1 MDATRATPAH
11 GVEDVGDDSREWS
24 AQRMSLLA
32 WAGIVG
38 PVLFTA
44 AFLAQEAFRRG
55 EYDPLAEPVSALAA
69 GPNGWVQNVNFVVF
83 GLLTLAFAVGLHR
96 GMRPTRVGIAGPAL
110 LFISGIGLLLG
121 AAFPLRE
128 DAAGV
133 TYDPGGHIIAG
144 LTFFLSSALGL
155 VVLSRRLT
163 RDARWRS
170 IATYT
175 LASGVV
181 ALIAFVVG
189 GLFFVPDAALL
200 HDWAGLH
207 QRVVVLAVVF
217 PCRIVLSL
225 RLLQV
230 ATGRRNKTASTSRAT
245 RHSRVLPSADEQTHP
260 PSVPSSEGSR

>member
-1 MDATRATPAH
+1 MDATRATPAYRL
-11 GVEDVGDDSREWS
+11 EDVGDDSRAWS

-44 AFLAQEAFRRG
+44 AFLTQEAFRRG

-83 GLLTLAFAVGLHR
+83 GLLTFAFAVGLHR
-96 GMRPTRVGIAGPAL
+96 GMRPTRAGIAGPAL
-110 LFISGIGLLLG
+110 LLLSGIGLLLA
-121 AAFPLRE
+121 AAFPLAE
-128 DAAGV
+128 DAAGM
-133 TYDPGGHIIAG
+133 TYDPGGHIISG
-144 LTFFLSSALGL
+144 LTFFLSSAVSL

-175 LASGVV
+175 LAAGVL
-181 ALIAFVVG
+181 ALVGFLVG
-189 GLFFVPDAALL
+189 GLLFVPDAAPL

-207 QRVVVLAVVF
+207 QRVVVLAVIF
-217 PCRIVLSL
+217 PCRIVLAL

-230 ATGRRNKTASTSRAT
+230 ATGRRTSEPVAG
-245 RHSRVLPSADEQTHP
+245 LL
-260 PSVPSSEGSR
+260 G